1 MGRNMIIKT
10 DNLVLKTVDQ
20 ISDSLK
26 AKMVLDNEITSMTEV
41 KLYPPNLPTEFTF
54 EIINDENVI
63 GELKLKSFRWF
74 NRKAELSIFIL
85 KEFRN
90 KGFGKEAI
98 STIIKYAFEKLNLH
112 RLEAEVIEYNEG
124 SKKMVEGFG
133 FILEGRLREAKYS
146 NGKYYDILR
155 YGLLKSE
162 FNKGRNK

>member
-1 MGRNMIIKT
+1 MIIKS
-10 DNLVLKTVDQ
+10 DNLVLKAVDQ

-63 GELKLKSFRWF
+63 GELKLKSFRWI

-133 FILEGRLREAKYS
+133 FILEGRLREAKHS

>member
-1 MGRNMIIKT
+1 MIIKS

>member
-41 KLYPPNLPTEFTF
+41 KLYPPNLPTEVTF
-54 EIINDENVI
+54 EIIYDENVI
-63 GELKLKSFRWF
+63 GELKLKSFRWI

-98 STIIKYAFEKLNLH
+98 STIIKYVFEKLNLH

-133 FILEGRLREAKYS
+133 FLLEGRLREAKYS

-162 FNKGRNK
+162 FKKGRNK

>member
-1 MGRNMIIKT
+1 MIIKT
-10 DNLVLKTVDQ
+10 NNLVLKTVDQ

-26 AKMVLDNEITSMTEV
+26 AKMVLDDNFTNMTEV
-41 KLYPPNLPTEFTF
+41 KIYPPNLPTEFTF

-74 NRKAELSIFIL
+74 NRKAEISIFIL

-90 KGFGKEAI
+90 KGYGSEAI
-98 STIIKYAFEKLNLH
+98 GTIIKYAFEKLNLH

-124 SKKMVEGFG
+124 SKKMIEGFG

-146 NGKYYDILR
+146 TGKYYDILQ

-162 FNKGRNK
+162 FNKRRNK

>member
-1 MGRNMIIKT
+1 MIIKT

-98 STIIKYAFEKLNLH
+98 STIINYFFEKFKLH
-112 RLEAEVIEYNEG
+112 RL
-124 SKKMVEGFG
+124 
-133 FILEGRLREAKYS
+133 
-146 NGKYYDILR
+146 
-155 YGLLKSE
+155 
-162 FNKGRNK
+162 

>member
-1 MGRNMIIKT
+1 MIIKS

-26 AKMVLDNEITSMTEV
+26 AKMVLDNEITNMTEV

-54 EIINDENVI
+54 EIIYDENVI
-63 GELKLKSFRWF
+63 GELKLKSFRWI

-133 FILEGRLREAKYS
+133 FILEGRLREAKHS

>member
-1 MGRNMIIKT
+1 MIIKT

-133 FILEGRLREAKYS
+133 FLLEGRLREAKYN